1 MNRNKSMCVKNTYS
15 TLSILSDIGE
25 VGDINVR
32 ILIDYVLVQKII
44 LRQVN
49 DVKTVRRLRG
59 EVPDYESIIILCKIR
74 LVKSYMK
81 RKTSGNVGE
90 IIKEKRLL
98 G

>member
-44 LRQVN
+44 LR
-49 DVKTVRRLRG
+49 
-59 EVPDYESIIILCKIR
+59 
-74 LVKSYMK
+74 
-81 RKTSGNVGE
+81 
-90 IIKEKRLL
+90 
-98 G
+98 